1 MNYLKALEHAIIYI
15 EDHLTEP
22 FSVVEAARYAGYS
35 YYHLTRQ
42 FSAVLGE
49 SIGSYVRKRRLA
61 NAAKDLIYSD
71 ERILDI
77 ALKWGFESSEAF
89 SRAFKSLYMMNPAA
103 YRRNRLELFIGKKP
117 MLDEERLSHLAE
129 NLTVQPVL
137 TTLPDIKVAGL
148 RGQTTLR
155 DNVLPGLWA
164 EFNSI
169 SHKIPDAIPGGRGF
183 GICEACSEGNTLL
196 NMNEDVNFSE
206 IAGIEVSSLEHIK
219 PPFTG
224 KILKGGRYAV
234 FTHKGSLSRLSE
246 TFEYIWGTWF
256 LSAQEELD
264 FREDFELYD
273 ERFLGYDHPESR
285 IDLYI
290 PVK

>member
-103 YRRNRLELFIGKKP
+103 YRRNRLDLFIGKKP

-219 PPFTG
+219 PP
-224 KILKGGRYAV
+224 
-234 FTHKGSLSRLSE
+234 
-246 TFEYIWGTWF
+246 
-256 LSAQEELD
+256 
-264 FREDFELYD
+264 LYRKNP
-273 ERFLGYDHPESR
+273 ERRALCRFYP
-285 IDLYI
+285 
-290 PVK
+290 